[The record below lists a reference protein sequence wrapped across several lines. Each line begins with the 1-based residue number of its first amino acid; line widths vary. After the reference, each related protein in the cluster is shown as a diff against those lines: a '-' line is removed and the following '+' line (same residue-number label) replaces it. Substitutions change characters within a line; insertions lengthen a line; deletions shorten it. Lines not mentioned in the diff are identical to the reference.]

1 MSIKVAVFVG
11 SLREGSSTKAI
22 ADNIV
27 SMLPEN
33 YSVQYIEIGDLPHY
47 DPFYEDELPDSWV
60 RFREEVGSS
69 DAALF
74 FTPEY
79 NRSFPGFLKNA
90 IDIGSRPFGSGALSG
105 KPAGV
110 VSVSYG
116 ALGGFGAN
124 QHLRQVLVCLD
135 MPVLAQPEM
144 YISNAPTLLDQDEK
158 VSNVETLAFFKTFV
172 DAFTEHVERNIREDE
187 ATA

>member
-1 MSIKVAVFVG
+1 MSIKVAIFVG

-22 ADNIV
+22 AKNIV
-27 SMLPEN
+27 DLLPEN
-33 YSVQYIEIGDLPHY
+33 YTTKLIEIGDLPHY
-47 DPFYEDELPDSWV
+47 DPYYEEDLPESWK
-60 RFREEVGSS
+60 RFRDEVGDA

-90 IDIGSRPFGSGALSG
+90 IDIASRPFGSGSLTG

-144 YISNAPTLLDQDEK
+144 YISNATTLLDDEDK
-158 VSNVETLAFFKTFV
+158 INNVETLQFFKLFADTF
-172 DAFTEHVERNIREDE
+172 AKHVERNIG
-187 ATA
+187 